1 MLKDQSSSLEG
12 REQRPDAPTN
22 KGARSHGKV
31 RDFATH
37 PETHQYA
44 KGDYFT
50 LRSGERVLRL
60 RGGADNYDDPYNT
73 GYYDDPYNTGYYDDP
88 YNTGYYDDP
97 YNTGYYDDPYNTGYY
112 DDPHNTGYYDDP
124 YNTGYYDD
132 PSDLG
137 ADARRSPARDGH
149 DQPEERIEYSQ
160 EGRSLPPAQDRYSI
174 EREIHPEEQVGP
186 ADTSAGE
193 REQLRERRMEE
204 VREWIDERGEWQVF
218 ANQRGEYLEE
228 ELAAARRAGVE
239 AVHVDDAEF
248 FEVANGGTVNWVRR
262 SAVHAAV
269 GRGRND
275 HASGVDA
282 RRPGSSS
289 RRGVDRSR
297 R

>member
-1 MLKDQSSSLEG
+1 MPKELSSSRDE
-12 REQRPDAPTN
+12 REPRSDAPTH
-22 KGARSHGKV
+22 KGARSQDKV
-31 RDFATH
+31 QDFATH

-44 KGDYFT
+44 KGDYST

-88 YNTGYYDDP
+88 Y
-97 YNTGYYDDPYNTGYY
+97 
-112 DDPHNTGYYDDP
+112 NTGYYDDP

-248 FEVANGGTVNWVRR
+248 FEVANG
-262 SAVHAAV
+262 
-269 GRGRND
+269 
-275 HASGVDA
+275 
-282 RRPGSSS
+282 
-289 RRGVDRSR
+289 
-297 R
+297 